1 MEPSSPREPASPR
14 GAPTTARCSDRGG
27 GGGYVWWLAGLRVT
41 LQTRY
46 FLFICPQCV
55 ISTFRPGDTGQCAPA
70 SSPPGLGPEP
80 ASRPSPRPERQG
92 GVLEQQGG
100 GDTRAGPTSP
110 AGTRG
115 HSQDTVLK
123 ERTARAQP
131 GGRWLPPRLSVPP
144 AGLFLAGALPMAF
157 KTPSGRD
164 RCRGPERPAG
174 ERWVPASSPPTGTR
188 PRPGQFAGVAVR
200 RGGCDRVTGPGRA
213 RGGGTP
219 HPPVYEVETPTPALL
234 PPSDPSLDG
243 GTPGSPPTPRP
254 TREAARLGRSDR
266 GRPTSEPTRLT
277 GTLPPPK
284 AREARPGAGPQ
295 KPRAVTDL

>member
-1 MEPSSPREPASPR
+1 MESSSPREPASPR

-55 ISTFRPGDTGQCAPA
+55 ISTFRPGDRGQCAPA
-70 SSPPGLGPEP
+70 SSPPGLGPKP

-115 HSQDTVLK
+115 HSRDTVLK

-157 KTPSGRD
+157 RTPSGRD

-174 ERWVPASSPPTGTR
+174 ERWVPASSPPTGRR
-188 PRPGQFAGVAVR
+188 PRAGQFAGVAVR
-200 RGGCDRVTGPGRA
+200 RGGCDRAGASAGR
-213 RGGGTP
+213 R
-219 HPPVYEVETPTPALL
+219 HR
-234 PPSDPSLDG
+234 
-243 GTPGSPPTPRP
+243 PPTPSTRSRLRP
-254 TREAARLGRSDR
+254 QPCCRPRIPASTAAPLGHHP
-266 GRPTSEPTRLT
+266 RPAPHGKPLAWDAPT
-277 GTLPPPK
+277 GGDPPPS
-284 AREARPGAGPQ
+284 Q
-295 KPRAVTDL
+295 LV

>member
-1 MEPSSPREPASPR
+1 MESSSPREPASPR

-55 ISTFRPGDTGQCAPA
+55 ISTFRPGDTGQCTSP

-80 ASRPSPRPERQG
+80 ASRPSPRPERRG

-115 HSQDTVLK
+115 HSRDTVLK

-157 KTPSGRD
+157 RTPSGRD

-200 RGGCDRVTGPGRA
+200 RGGCDRAGVSAGRRHRPPRL
-213 RGGGTP
+213 RGRD
-219 HPPVYEVETPTPALL
+219 
-234 PPSDPSLDG
+234 SDPSLAAAL
-243 GTPGSPPTPRP
+243 GSQPRRRHPWVTTHAPPHT
-254 TREAARLGRSDR
+254 GSRS
-266 GRPTSEPTRLT
+266 L
-277 GTLPPPK
+277 GTL
-284 AREARPGAGPQ
+284 RPGATHLRANSSDRDSAA
-295 KPRAVTDL
+295 PRGSGSAARSRTPEAPRGY